1 MGYFKNEL
9 IANQVEEAD
18 RMPAPRPASTHVAFP
33 TRRLTRQAER
43 GRRYVT
49 LSRGQY
55 QVLVAWITVIA
66 LALGILVGVAL

>member
-1 MGYFKNEL
+1 MGYFKNEI

-18 RMPAPRPASTHVAFP
+18 RIPAPRPATSHVAFP
-33 TRRLTRQAER
+33 SRRLTRQAQR

-55 QVLVAWITVIA
+55 QVAMAWVTVAA
-66 LALGILVGVAL
+66 LAVGIAVGVAL